1 MSDYL
6 FFASFPPPER
16 VSRHLLICERAQKPE
31 RFFLL
36 LHFSCIYVTC
46 CFLSH
51 RCLHSLGM
59 ASVLL
64 LSTMLYVAVS
74 CYSLAFGLLFGLL
87 WSLLSIKSLLRCTAC
102 TLGNR
107 SYDNFRS
114 INIRLFTLTRRLFFR
129 NGSFSEPISRCFQ
142 HRNSA
147 SRR

>member
-1 MSDYL
+1 MLSCCCLDSIL
-6 FFASFPPPER
+6 RNLSAFFHCCTSCIHCTCCFTHTGVFNLWE
-16 VSRHLLICERAQKPE
+16 SG
-31 RFFLL
+31 FFLL
-36 LHFSCIYVTC
+36 A
-46 CFLSH
+46 
-51 RCLHSLGM
+51 SL
-59 ASVLL
+59 
-64 LSTMLYVAVS
+64 MLYVAVS
-74 CYSLAFGLLFGLL
+74 CYSLAFSLLFGLL

-107 SYDNFRS
+107 SYYNFRS